1 VTRFRNAFI
10 AGLLLIAPVAI
21 TAWILRLI
29 FSFLDHASQPL
40 LKLYIGRDVP
50 GVGLVLTV
58 FVIFAVGYL
67 SSHIV
72 GEAMVNWLEGVISR
86 IPLVSSV
93 YRTVRQVVR
102 GFSNSEGMNFQRTV
116 LVRSEKDDTMRLGF
130 LTGEFTVKNGD
141 GERGMSSVYI
151 PTNHLYLGDVC
162 IFPSSEVLDVNMSL
176 EEGISAVLS
185 CGGSIKGEVV
195 AGQRAGTDGR

>member
-130 LTGEFTVKNGD
+130 LTGEFTVKNG
-141 GERGMSSVYI
+141 
-151 PTNHLYLGDVC
+151 
-162 IFPSSEVLDVNMSL
+162 
-176 EEGISAVLS
+176 
-185 CGGSIKGEVV
+185 
-195 AGQRAGTDGR
+195 